1 MKTTIE
7 LICRQK
13 RRRIRAWSHNRVG
26 IYIRVV
32 GGSALTWMDGF
43 YLYSV
48 TQCQC
53 GQSQSDNRH
62 EEKSQIIYT
71 QTSPISRCCGLD
83 DTCVYQKK
91 KSHSS
96 IPYAHSHRLRTL
108 AGIRI
113 INIYILVYRNLLLLP
128 TEQMK
133 NQFFLHWLHAVAHL
147 PSWSLMASNGIH
159 PSFQIR
165 MEDALLATV
174 FPSSVINSL
183 IFYVAAHSMPHPL
196 TIPATMSATRMLNF
210 SRTRVPAYG
219 VPPTPL
225 VALMWEMFMI
235 MTLTM
240 TFFTIFVVHFRHGFE
255 DRWNE

>member
-1 MKTTIE
+1 
-7 LICRQK
+7 
-13 RRRIRAWSHNRVG
+13 
-26 IYIRVV
+26 
-32 GGSALTWMDGF
+32 MDGF

-225 VALMWEMFMI
+225 VALMWETFMI

-255 DRWNE
+255 DR

>member
-1 MKTTIE
+1 MRKKA
-7 LICRQK
+7 R
-13 RRRIRAWSHNRVG
+13 S
-26 IYIRVV
+26 
-32 GGSALTWMDGF
+32 
-43 YLYSV
+43 
-48 TQCQC
+48 
-53 GQSQSDNRH
+53 
-62 EEKSQIIYT
+62 YT

-225 VALMWEMFMI
+225 VALMWETFMI

-240 TFFTIFVVHFRHGFE
+240 TFFTTRRAE
-255 DRWNE
+255 